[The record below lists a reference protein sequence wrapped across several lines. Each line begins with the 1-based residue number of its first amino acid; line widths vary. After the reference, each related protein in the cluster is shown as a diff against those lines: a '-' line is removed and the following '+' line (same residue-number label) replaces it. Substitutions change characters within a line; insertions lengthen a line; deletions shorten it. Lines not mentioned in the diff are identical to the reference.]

1 MKKISMSIAYL
12 ICFVA
17 FVLYLLFMMLVYKS
31 IVKTVCFEF
40 HFSVNK
46 IWTKCVGL
54 RYHKKS
60 LDNIMILCI
69 IIVSVFVDA
78 YRIKFYASSNSDII
92 FLQGEE
98 DEIT

>member
-1 MKKISMSIAYL
+1 
-12 ICFVA
+12 
-17 FVLYLLFMMLVYKS
+17 
-31 IVKTVCFEF
+31 
-40 HFSVNK
+40 
-46 IWTKCVGL
+46 
-54 RYHKKS
+54 
-60 LDNIMILCI
+60 MILCI